1 MRVLAGDI
9 GGTKTTIGLYDP
21 ALPDPDGKGAPAR
34 LASST
39 YDSRRHD
46 GLEEILDDFLSAT
59 RDQHGDEIT
68 AASFGI
74 AGPVKEGQVKTLNI
88 PWIVEATM
96 LSSHFGI
103 PRISLHNDLE
113 AMGLGIPALR
123 DRDLVTVQRGTPPTQ
138 LAGGALLAAGTGMGM
153 ALLIPVDGRWQVH
166 PTEGGHVELAPRSP
180 DEAALLD
187 YLFALFPEHV
197 SVERAVSGPGLV
209 HLFDF
214 VKDTGRATPDPE
226 VAEAVDDQGDRAGEL
241 IGASAIEGRC
251 EACNAALSL
260 FVSLY
265 GSTAGNLAL
274 TTLAYSGVYL
284 GGGIAPKILPRLL
297 DGPFLEAFRA
307 KGRYRAMMETLPVR
321 VILDPETGLHGAARE
336 ARRLATG

>member
-9 GGTKTTIGLYDP
+9 GGTKTNIGLYDP
-21 ALPDPDGKGAPAR
+21 ARLDPDGRDAPAQ
-34 LASST
+34 LALST

-59 RDQHGDEIT
+59 RDQHGGEIA

-74 AGPVKEGQVKTLNI
+74 AGPVKEGRVQTLNI
-88 PWIVEATM
+88 PWIVEAEQ
-96 LSSHFGI
+96 LSGHFGI
-103 PRISLHNDLE
+103 PRVTLHNDLE

-123 DRDLVTVQRGTPPTQ
+123 GRDLVTVQRGSPPRQ

-153 ALLIPVDGRWQVH
+153 ALLIPVGGRWQVQ

-187 YLFALFPEHV
+187 YLFELFPDHV

-209 HLFDF
+209 HLYHF
-214 VKDTGRATPDPE
+214 VRDTGRAVGDPE
-226 VAEAVDDQGDRAGEL
+226 VAEAVDDRGDRAGGL
-241 IGASAIEGRC
+241 IGDAAIEGRC
-251 EACNAALSL
+251 AACDAALDL

-265 GSTAGNLAL
+265 GSAAGNLAL
-274 TTLAYSGVYL
+274 TTLAFSGIFL

-297 DGPFLEAFRA
+297 SGPFIEAFHA
-307 KGRYRAMMETLPVR
+307 KGRYRAMMKTLPVQ
-321 VILDPETGLHGAARE
+321 VILDPDTGLHGAARE
-336 ARRLATG
+336 ARRVAAG

>member
-9 GGTKTTIGLYDP
+9 GGTKTNIGLYDP
-21 ALPDPDGKGAPAR
+21 TRSDPEGRDAPAR
-34 LASST
+34 LALST

-46 GLEEILDDFLSAT
+46 GLEEILDDFLSST
-59 RDQHGDEIT
+59 RDQHGGEIA

-74 AGPVKEGQVKTLNI
+74 AGPVKEGRVKTLNI
-88 PWIVEATM
+88 PWIVEAAA
-96 LSSHFGI
+96 LSSHVGI

-123 DRDLVTVQRGTPPTQ
+123 ERDRVTVQRGSPPKQ
-138 LAGGALLAAGTGMGM
+138 LTGGALLAAGTGMGM
-153 ALLIPVDGRWQVH
+153 ALLIPVNGRWQVQ
-166 PTEGGHVELAPRSP
+166 PTEGGHVELAPRNP

-187 YLFALFPEHV
+187 YLFALFPDHV

-209 HLFDF
+209 HLYNF
-214 VKDTGRATPDPE
+214 VKDTDRATPDPD
-226 VAEAVDDQGDRAGEL
+226 VAEAVDDQGDRAGGL
-241 IGASAIEGRC
+241 ISTSAIEGRC
-251 EACNAALSL
+251 PACDAALSL

-265 GSTAGNLAL
+265 GSAAGNLAL

-307 KGRYRAMMETLPVR
+307 KGRYRAMMKTLPVS
-321 VILDPETGLHGAARE
+321 VILDPDTGLHGAARE
-336 ARRLATG
+336 ARRLAAG